1 MSRASLGL
9 SVKLAALALFFLSF
23 IQASQAQ
30 VKVEAV
36 PEGGIQPQV
45 LVDQKGT
52 AHLVYLKGDPKACD
66 IRYTHRSLTDS
77 NWAEPITVNSTA
89 ASAVAMGTIRG
100 AQLALGRENSVQ
112 VVWNGVPTMLSD
124 KQHRSPLYHA
134 RKPAGALTFEKQRD
148 WLGDTVALDGGA
160 SIAANGEGRVC
171 LVWHAAKDFGLR
183 EGARYIFVRESSD
196 DGATF
201 SEPRE
206 LNSAQPGV
214 CPCCSLKAH
223 LDSQGTLHVI
233 YRAAMKPD
241 ERGMAL
247 IRETKGGKV
256 SITALDDW
264 RIAMCPM
271 SSISIQES
279 SGKLSAAWENDGQL
293 VTALLNDSAPK
304 PVKSD
309 AKGAKH
315 PSLAMGSDGKSLLTS
330 ITNSGWMKAGRLH
343 WELRNASGMVIES
356 QDGDKLPV
364 WSFATSHALP
374 DGSFLI
380 LR

>member
-1 MSRASLGL
+1 MKL
-9 SVKLAALALFFLSF
+9 SAIALFLCLF
-23 IQASQAQ
+23 IHASQAQ

-45 LVDQKGT
+45 LVDAKGT
-52 AHLVYLKGDPKACD
+52 VHLVYLKGDPKACD
-66 IRYTHRSLTDS
+66 LRYTHRAVTDKA
-77 NWAEPITVNSTA
+77 WADPIAVNSTP
-89 ASAVAMGTIRG
+89 ASAVGTGTIRG

-112 VVWNGVPTMLSD
+112 VVWNGVSTKLGE

-134 RKPAGALTFEKQRD
+134 RKSASAATFEKQRD

-160 SIAANGEGRVC
+160 SIAANAEGRVC
-171 LVWHAAKDFGLR
+171 LVWHAAKAFGLR
-183 EGARYIFVRESSD
+183 EGSRYIFVRESSD

-223 LDSQGTLHVI
+223 LDSQGTLNVI

-247 IRETKGGKV
+247 IRETKDGKA
-256 SITALDDW
+256 SITPLDDW
-264 RIAMCPM
+264 HIAMCPM
-271 SSISIQES
+271 SSISIHEA
-279 SGKLSAAWENDGQL
+279 SGKVRAAWENDGQL
-293 VTALLNDSAPK
+293 VTTLLTDPVPSTLKSGPK
-304 PVKSD
+304 GS
-309 AKGAKH
+309 KH
-315 PSLAMGSDGKSLLTS
+315 PAIAMGSEGKMLLTS
-330 ITNSGWMKAGRLH
+330 ITNSGWMKPGRLH
-343 WELRNASGMVIES
+343 WELRDASGKVLEA

-364 WSFATSHALP
+364 WSFATSYALP
-374 DGSFLI
+374 DGSFII